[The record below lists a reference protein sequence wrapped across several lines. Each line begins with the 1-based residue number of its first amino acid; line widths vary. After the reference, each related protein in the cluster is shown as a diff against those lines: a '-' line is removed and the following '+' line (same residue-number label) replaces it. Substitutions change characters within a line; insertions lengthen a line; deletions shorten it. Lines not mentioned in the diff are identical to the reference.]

1 MWRPTER
8 VAVLVVAIQLN
19 SEAEVAQL
27 HLHLVIE
34 QKVHKFQVSVDDALG
49 SEEVE
54 DLQNL
59 LCKVLNL
66 QLGQR
71 AASEHH
77 VVDRTVGHQVGQDI
91 QVCFCVE
98 EVPEAHD
105 ALVAEGLV
113 DLDLVHEVLLG
124 AALQL

>member
-1 MWRPTER
+1 M
-8 VAVLVVAIQLN
+8 LVVAIQLN

-34 QKVHKFQVSVDDALG
+34 QKVLKFQVSVDDALG

-77 VVDRTVGHQVGQDI
+77 VVDRAVGH
-91 QVCFCVE
+91 
-98 EVPEAHD
+98 
-105 ALVAEGLV
+105 
-113 DLDLVHEVLLG
+113 
-124 AALQL
+124 

>member
-1 MWRPTER
+1 M
-8 VAVLVVAIQLN
+8 LVVAIQLN

-34 QKVHKFQVSVDDALG
+34 QKVLKFQVSVDDALG

-59 LCKVLNL
+59 LCKVLYL

-71 AASEHH
+71 VAYEHH
-77 VVDRTVGHQVGQDI
+77 VVDRAVGH
-91 QVCFCVE
+91 
-98 EVPEAHD
+98 
-105 ALVAEGLV
+105 
-113 DLDLVHEVLLG
+113 
-124 AALQL
+124 